1 MDSSS
6 EISRVAEKVNDM
18 VAAEKVAVWS
28 LISGDGVN
36 DPEVAE
42 LMHRF
47 CGKRVLKLEG
57 YDFDGFLDWANKS
70 MRAVSQSSPGEKVKG
85 QALPASI
92 TIDDLM

>member
-1 MDSSS
+1 M
-6 EISRVAEKVNDM
+6 KVSNLFM
-18 VAAEKVAVWS
+18 ALSAAAVLVS
-28 LISGDGVN
+28 CTSKPGDVTKITGVVN